1 LIDIVT
7 YRWHEPWELRYKG
20 SADRLVLYK
29 TEHVDMC
36 HRMIRKNM
44 SLPFNLYHYSYNGED
59 NIEGCINLPFEDMY
73 GGWYQLFS
81 FMRREKPFLFIGLDN
96 VIVDDLAKF
105 VYHAK
110 GRGMHTC
117 QSEKPGTAYTG
128 AVWVEDGP
136 DHHKGFE
143 KFFFAP
149 DFNKREWHDELYI
162 EKKVYCRRFPHE
174 WARSYKRHYLAG
186 ENCENAIIFAFT
198 GVPKAWDV
206 SEKWVKEALA

>member
-7 YRWHEPWELRYKG
+7 YRWHEPWKLGYKG
-20 SADRLVLYK
+20 CADKSVIYEP
-29 TEHVDMC
+29 EHVYMC

-44 SLPFNLYHYSYNGED
+44 SLPFELYHYSLDAMD
-59 NIEGCINLPFEDMY
+59 NIDGAINVPFDDLY
-73 GGWYQLFS
+73 GGWFQLFS
-81 FMRREKPFLFIGLDN
+81 FMRRPRPFLFIGLDN

-105 VYHAK
+105 VYHGK

-117 QSEKPGTAYTG
+117 QSERPGTAYTG

-136 DHHKGFE
+136 EHHKAFD
-143 KFFFAP
+143 KFYKSDEF
-149 DFNKREWHDELYI
+149 DKNEWHDELYI
-162 EKKVYCRRFPHE
+162 EKKMYVRRFPHN

-186 ENCENAIIFAFT
+186 ENCDGAIIFAFT

-206 SEKWVKEALA
+206 GDKWVKEALV